1 MATADLSIFSG
12 LLQPPKTVAD
22 YDMQAANLQGKQ
34 TANATAGLNNQIAQ
48 RGVDRANQLLTLSKS
63 LPQGST
69 DLDRLAALRNSG
81 FYDEADK
88 LSTSL
93 DNRTKT
99 VAGANKDNADAAATT
114 AESSIKKKTAFLS
127 GLSQFQNP
135 DDVKNFLATGVQTG
149 NLDMGAATQMISK
162 VPTDPAAF
170 NKWKSDTITSL
181 MSPKDQTAL
190 TTPSADAS
198 LQATTSTS
206 NNAATNATSRA
217 NNASTNATSR
227 ANNAATI
234 GKDFKINGIDPQ
246 TGNFVGMGAPAP
258 TGAPAG
264 GPTPAGNAAAPVSPM
279 AGMIQALGT
288 YKMDPSQAFSR
299 MAPGMK
305 ANVIAQVQQQYP
317 DYDPT
322 TYSAKTKASRD
333 FSTGTQGNAMRSFS
347 VGLQHL
353 DQLGQLAD
361 ALDNG
366 NMPLINKVGNIVA
379 QQTGN
384 PAPTNF
390 DAAKSIVGKEIIK
403 AVVGGG
409 GGVAE
414 RQEAEHLL
422 SNASS
427 PAQLKGVISTFQGL
441 MSAQHAAL
449 LSQRRAAGLPDSTL
463 PNYTDSAPAG
473 NADLH
478 AKADAILKGGK

>member
-22 YDMQAANLQGKQ
+22 YDMQAASLQGKQ

-162 VPTDPAAF
+162 VPSDPAAF

-227 ANNAATI
+227 ENNQATI

-258 TGAPAG
+258 TGVPAS
-264 GPTPAGNAAAPVSPM
+264 GPAPAGNAAAPVSPM

-322 TYSAKTKASRD
+322 TYAAKVKASRD
-333 FSTGTQGNAMRSFS
+333 FTTGPQGNQMRSFQVALS
-347 VGLQHL
+347 HL
-353 DQLGQLAD
+353 DQFGKLAD

-366 NMPLINKVGNIVA
+366 DTNIINKVGNAIA
-379 QQTGN
+379 SQTGN

-390 DAAKSIVGKEIIK
+390 DTAKAVVMKEVIKSIVQ
-403 AVVGGG
+403 GG
-409 GGVAE
+409 GGVGE
-414 RQEAEHLL
+414 RQEAENLVN
-422 SNASS
+422 SAKG
-427 PAQLKGVISTFQGL
+427 PKQLKGAITTLTNL

-463 PNYTDSAPAG
+463 PNYTETPAASPAPPAG
-473 NADLH
+473 TGF
-478 AKADAILKGGK
+478 KIIGVQ